1 MGMHGEG
8 TRKAG
13 FFMKDERTPLKNGD
27 RIKSVGMLQCCFCH
41 WIGRYHLQNHQ
52 GSLGH
57 GLVPMCLRIVHI
69 LKWRELIYYCDKYY
83 NVLSWTEIVRKFNSL
98 FPSLGIYAFGLFAT
112 DIFVNAGQV
121 VTGNLAPH
129 FLALCKPNY
138 TALGCKQYTQFISSA
153 HACTGNPDLIMKARK
168 TFPSK
173 EAALSIYAAMYLAV
187 SILYCLI
194 SLYFWENIDSSYLE
208 GEERREGKTAID
220 QFYVCNPS
228 MCYCESSENLVHWT

>member
-1 MGMHGEG
+1 
-8 TRKAG
+8 
-13 FFMKDERTPLKNGD
+13 MKDECIPLKNGD
-27 RIKSVGMLQCCFCH
+27 RIKSAGILQRCFCH

-52 GSLGH
+52 GSWGYS
-57 GLVPMCLRIVHI
+57 LVLCLRIAHI
-69 LKWRELIYYCDKYY
+69 LKWRELIYFCDKYY
-83 NVLSWTEIVRKFNSL
+83 NMLSWTEIVGKFNSL

-194 SLYFWENIDSSYLE
+194 PLYFWENIDSNYLE
-208 GEERREGKTAID
+208 GEEWREGKTAID
-220 QFYVCNPS
+220 EFYVYNPS
-228 MCYCESSENLVHWT
+228 MCYCESFENLVHWT